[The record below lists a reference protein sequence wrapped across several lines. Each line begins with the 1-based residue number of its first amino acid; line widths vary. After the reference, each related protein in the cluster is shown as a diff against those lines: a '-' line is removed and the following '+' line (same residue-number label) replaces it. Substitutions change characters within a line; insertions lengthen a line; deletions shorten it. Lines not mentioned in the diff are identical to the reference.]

1 MWVVRT
7 GTNLNNTM
15 FTHLKDINMSYTRH
29 LLHAWR
35 MAFILIVHG
44 LLPNIWETKVSDE
57 IIDHENS
64 VDDWRKGTLWERDE
78 KSKAD

>member
-1 MWVVRT
+1 
-7 GTNLNNTM
+7 
-15 FTHLKDINMSYTRH
+15 
-29 LLHAWR
+29 